1 MTRRLASH
9 FGNQNDRFNLQ
20 SFLKPI
26 HIPADLRVR
35 AIEHMAM
42 SVRLAGVLRRSN
54 IRVLGDLHGCKLD
67 DFAWQRNCGYKT
79 LHELDALV
87 RQAHSRVEQTP
98 PRPEAGS
105 LLPGNGVS
113 FVVPNSISQLR
124 FAELP
129 ITSRL
134 TNFVRSIGLR
144 TLGDLNGRR
153 AFELLR
159 CKNCGWRTVVEIG
172 QLIERAISGEFDEA
186 QIEESA
192 RPTEL
197 LRLLEEGMAKLS
209 PRDKHLLLARIG
221 GEDLPPSTL
230 EELGHQ
236 HALTRARVQQIVE
249 KTLVTLKKTRGPRV
263 PRLLEEV
270 NRRCFSNVCP
280 LTPALLAQWIGES
293 RSTFQLSPKAQV
305 RLIGA
310 LDEDIPCWPD
320 QRDGVGG
327 IDNSIR
333 RLDLDLAKLAR
344 NANGCIAVADA
355 YRKLTSQQRYKRLKV
370 GKFLGMLRRVRRTLV
385 ECDNRQSPVIR
396 LRRLSATDIATH
408 ILDQSDE
415 PLTAEEI
422 RSRAIQMFGTKI
434 ILCGARAIG
443 NALSSNR
450 SVFLVGPGLYGM
462 RKHFKLPVS
471 EWDRV
476 RTEFAQLLA
485 KESRPISCY
494 EVLKDRLITGLTN
507 VRPDELAYILR
518 KDSQFLDLGFLIF
531 ALATWA
537 SDPEFRREMS
547 QRRRLR
553 VGRCEGEW
561 NGVSKA
567 VQHRVAVQPRTYRA
581 RRRVLANV

>member
-1 MTRRLASH
+1 MLRRRGSDAGDLTLSL
-9 FGNQNDRFNLQ
+9 N
-20 SFLKPI
+20 SFLEAI
-26 HIPADLRVR
+26 HIPEDLRGQ
-35 AIEHMAM
+35 AIERTAM
-42 SVRLAGVLRRSN
+42 SVRLAGVLRRAN

-67 DFAWQRNCGYKT
+67 DFAGQRNCGYKT
-79 LHELDALV
+79 LRELDALV
-87 RQAHSRVEQTP
+87 RQAHSSVEQTP
-98 PRPEAGS
+98 PRPEARS
-105 LLPGNGVS
+105 LAGNGVS
-113 FVVPNSISQLR
+113 FVVPESISQLQ

-144 TLGDLNGRR
+144 TLEDLNGRS

-172 QLIERAISGEFDEA
+172 QLIERAISREFDEA

-197 LRLLEEGMAKLS
+197 LRLLEKGMAKLS

-221 GEDLPPSTL
+221 GEAVPPPTL
-230 EELGHQ
+230 EELGQQ
-236 HALTRARVQQIVE
+236 HALTHARVQQILE
-249 KTLVTLKKTRGPRV
+249 KTFNTLKKTWGPRV
-263 PRLLEEV
+263 PRLLEAV
-270 NRRCFSNVCP
+270 KRRCFSNVCP
-280 LTPALLAQWIGES
+280 LTPALLGQWIGES
-293 RSTFQLSPKAQV
+293 QSTFQLSPKAQV

-310 LDEDIPCWPD
+310 LDEDVPCWPN
-320 QRDGVGG
+320 QHGGVGG
-327 IDNSIR
+327 IDSSIR
-333 RLDLDLAKLAR
+333 RLDLELAKLAC

-355 YRKLTSQQRYKRLKV
+355 YRKLTSQQGYKRLKV

-385 ECDNRQSPVIR
+385 EFDDPQSPVIR
-396 LRRLSATDIATH
+396 LSRLSATEVATH

-422 RSRAIQMFGTKI
+422 RSRAIQTFGTKI
-434 ILCGARAIG
+434 ILCEARAIG

-450 SVFLVGPGLYGM
+450 DVFLIGPGLYGM
-462 RKHFKLPVS
+462 RKHFKLPFS

-476 RTEFAQLLA
+476 QTEFAQLLA

-494 EVLKDRLITGLTN
+494 EILNDRLITGLTN

-531 ALATWA
+531 ALATWT
-537 SDPEFRREMS
+537 SDPEFCREMS
-547 QRRRLR
+547 RRRLWVGRREGERNGVHSAVLHR
-553 VGRCEGEW
+553 VGVR
-561 NGVSKA
+561 
-567 VQHRVAVQPRTYRA
+567 PRTYRT
-581 RRRVLANV
+581 RRRVLAKV

>member
-1 MTRRLASH
+1 MLRRRGSDAGDLTLSL
-9 FGNQNDRFNLQ
+9 N
-20 SFLKPI
+20 SFLEVI
-26 HIPADLRVR
+26 HIPEDLRGQ
-35 AIEHMAM
+35 AIDRTAM
-42 SVRLAGVLRRSN
+42 SVRLAGVLRRAN

-67 DFAWQRNCGYKT
+67 DFAGQRNCGYKT
-79 LHELDALV
+79 LRELDALV
-87 RQAHSRVEQTP
+87 RQARSSVEQTP
-98 PRPEAGS
+98 PRTEAGS
-105 LLPGNGVS
+105 LAGNGVS
-113 FVVPNSISQLR
+113 FVVPESISQLQ

-144 TLGDLNGRR
+144 TLEDLNGRS

-197 LRLLEEGMAKLS
+197 LRLLEKGMAKLS
-209 PRDKHLLLARIG
+209 PRDKQLLLARIG
-221 GEDLPPSTL
+221 GEAVPPPTL
-230 EELGHQ
+230 EELGQQ
-236 HALTRARVQQIVE
+236 HALTHARVQQILE
-249 KTLVTLKKTRGPRV
+249 KTLNTLKKTWGPRV
-263 PRLLEEV
+263 PRLLEAV
-270 NRRCFSNVCP
+270 KRRCFSNVCP
-280 LTPALLAQWIGES
+280 LTPALLGQWIGES
-293 RSTFQLSPKAQV
+293 QSTFQLSPKAQV

-310 LDEDIPCWPD
+310 LDEDVPCWPN
-320 QRDGVGG
+320 QHGGVGG
-327 IDNSIR
+327 IDSSIR
-333 RLDLDLAKLAR
+333 RLDLDLAKLAC

-385 ECDNRQSPVIR
+385 EFDDPQSPVIR
-396 LRRLSATDIATH
+396 LSRLSATEVATH

-422 RSRAIQMFGTKI
+422 RSRAIQTFGTKI
-434 ILCGARAIG
+434 ILCEARDIG

-450 SVFLVGPGLYGM
+450 DVFSIGPGLYGM
-462 RKHFKLPVS
+462 RKHFKLPFS

-476 RTEFAQLLA
+476 QTEFAQLLA

-494 EVLKDRLITGLTN
+494 EVLNDRLITGLTN

-531 ALATWA
+531 ALATWT

-547 QRRRLR
+547 RRRLWM
-553 VGRCEGEW
+553 GRREGER
-561 NGVSKA
+561 NGVHKA
-567 VQHRVAVQPRTYRA
+567 VLHRIGVRPRTYRA
-581 RRRVLANV
+581 RRRDLAKV